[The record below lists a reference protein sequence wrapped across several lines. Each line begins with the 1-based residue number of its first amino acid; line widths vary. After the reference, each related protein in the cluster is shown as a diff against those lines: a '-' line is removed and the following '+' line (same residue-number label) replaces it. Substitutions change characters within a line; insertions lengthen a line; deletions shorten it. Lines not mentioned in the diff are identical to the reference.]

1 MLDGI
6 FFLPL
11 GLGAAFWVLDQ
22 LGLTPVVEAFFLLLK
37 FLGEFFSEHI
47 LWFMF
52 GSLAA
57 AIAYAFIQ
65 DYLDKRRW

>member
-1 MLDGI
+1 M
-6 FFLPL
+6 
-11 GLGAAFWVLDQ
+11 
-22 LGLTPVVEAFFLLLK
+22 EAFFLLLK